1 MSLRLK
7 NLLLPVLLIIGSAA
21 APLTFAAGSGGGGGG
36 MSPTQSA
43 PALTPE
49 QQAAKALASG
59 IRHRDRAWKQEA
71 RAAKATTDKKREKA
85 LAKAQK
91 EYGKAVKK
99 QSKALRLD
107 PRNYKAANELGY
119 ALRKTGDFRKAIGAY
134 NYALEINPNFNQA
147 IEYRAEALLAIG
159 EYGHVQKAYM
169 SLFRN
174 DRELADQLMSA
185 IEEWIAAKEGDLA
198 EPETGFVAWVEERK
212 RLQTA
217 TQDLSSNNTR
227 SW

>member
-1 MSLRLK
+1 MPLRPKKFFLA
-7 NLLLPVLLIIGSAA
+7 LLFIAGSAA
-21 APLTFAAGSGGGGGG
+21 APVAFSAGSSGGG
-36 MSPTQSA
+36 MSSTPPTTS
-43 PALTPE
+43 LTPA

-71 RAAKATTDKKREKA
+71 RAAKATSDKKRARA
-85 LAKAQK
+85 LAKAQTA
-91 EYGKAVKK
+91 YGKAVKA
-99 QSKALRLD
+99 QSQALRLA

-134 NYALEINPNFNQA
+134 NYALEINPDFHLA
-147 IEYRAEALLAIG
+147 IEYRAEAFLAIG

-174 DRELADQLMSA
+174 DRALADQLMTA
-185 IEEWIAAKEGDLA
+185 MDEWIAARGGNLGA
-198 EPETGFVAWVEERK
+198 PESAFVSWVEERR
-212 RLQTA
+212 RLHTT